1 MVAKGGCKYWL
12 QEEATR
18 GGSKGMRYFESSG
31 VGAGIAGAAREAGE
45 VTAAGVARTDAAG
58 VDGVAG
64 TSSVGADCADGVA
77 GAMSGEMC
85 GELSGDLSGVPVFI
99 YIVSPGMDMVTPELF
114 NKIKALTDKKF
125 VLCEYLVN
133 SWDDDLT
140 PWPCSDVLKGRE
152 FKGNA
157 DSTLRELSAFVNGE
171 LKSSYPDHGKVYVV
185 GYSLAGLFS
194 LYAIYEDSIY
204 AGAVSC
210 SGSLWYPGWDEF
222 ISGKEPKSEV
232 NVYLSLGD
240 KEPLIKN
247 PVMSRV
253 GDVTLKQYELLKASP
268 MVNRIT
274 FEWNEG
280 GHFAGASDRVAKG
293 IANIL
298 G

>member
-1 MVAKGGCKYWL
+1 
-12 QEEATR
+12 
-18 GGSKGMRYFESSG
+18 MRYFESTG
-31 VGAGIAGAAREAGE
+31 VGAGVAGAAREIGDDS
-45 VTAAGVARTDAAG
+45 TAGVAGMSVAG
-58 VDGVAG
+58 VAE
-64 TSSVGADCADGVA
+64 TSSAGADCADGVA
-77 GAMSGEMC
+77 GAMSGEVC
-85 GELSGDLSGVPVFI
+85 GKLSGDLSGSPVFI

-114 NKIKALTDKKF
+114 NKIKALTDKEF
-125 VLCEYLVN
+125 ILCEYLVN

-157 DSTLRELSAFVNGE
+157 DSTLSELSAFVNGE
-171 LKSSYPDHGKVYVV
+171 LKASYPNHGKVYVV

-210 SGSLWYPGWDEF
+210 SGSLWYPEWDEY
-222 ISGKEPKSEV
+222 ISSKEPKSEV

-253 GDVTLKQYELLKASP
+253 GDVTLKQYELLKASS